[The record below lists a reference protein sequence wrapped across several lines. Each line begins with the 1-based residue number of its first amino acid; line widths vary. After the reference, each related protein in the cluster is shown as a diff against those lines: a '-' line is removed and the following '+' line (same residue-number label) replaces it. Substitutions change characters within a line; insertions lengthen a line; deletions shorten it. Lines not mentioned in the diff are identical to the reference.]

1 MYLCVRES
9 AAEVDLK
16 VLTPIGFFYL
26 FTASMGNEGEVFQF
40 LKKEI
45 ILSSRLP
52 ENGVLKMHFQNCL
65 FSNPLRAKI
74 SPPPTPAVKG
84 LIIWFI
90 TMCLLV
96 TLPCN
101 QTIFVFNPLSLSTK

>member
-65 FSNPLRAKI
+65 FSNPLRAKNL
-74 SPPPTPAVKG
+74 SPSHAH
-84 LIIWFI
+84 
-90 TMCLLV
+90 
-96 TLPCN
+96 PCSEGVN
-101 QTIFVFNPLSLSTK
+101 YMVYYYVSSRDFAL

>member
-9 AAEVDLK
+9 AAEEDLK

-26 FTASMGNEGEVFQF
+26 FTASMGKEGEVFQF

-65 FSNPLRAKI
+65 FSLQI
-74 SPPPTPAVKG
+74 VFAVKG
-84 LIIWFI
+84 KNLSPSH
-90 TMCLLV
+90 
-96 TLPCN
+96 PCSEGVN
-101 QTIFVFNPLSLSTK
+101 YMVYYYVSSRDFAL